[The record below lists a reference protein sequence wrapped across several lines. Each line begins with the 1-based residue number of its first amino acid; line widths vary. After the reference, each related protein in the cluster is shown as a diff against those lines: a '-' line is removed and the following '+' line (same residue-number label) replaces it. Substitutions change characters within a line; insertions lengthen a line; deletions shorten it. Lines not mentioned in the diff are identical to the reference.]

1 VPSPRGSQVILDI
14 RTLYVVT
21 AVSCLVLGSLQ
32 LVAYCTQ
39 RFERWPAWW
48 GLSNVLLGFGTLGV
62 ALRGL
67 APDFVTVQLANVVT
81 VAAFLLLLVSVRA
94 FAQRPPLRWW
104 VVTSVVVS
112 QVLLVALWS
121 SPGDFRA
128 RIAFESMVGALLDS
142 AIVVE
147 GVRLARRHRL
157 TSAWLLAGCFAAT
170 ALLFAIRT
178 VMTLRGAIGGTT
190 LFSSP
195 TATYQWMAAT
205 SEVFITLRGFTLLLM
220 AAERSHQLLFDHAQR
235 DPLTGA
241 LNRSGLHLS
250 YERLAAARRAA
261 RQDDDVMLGVV
272 SLVVIDLDHFKT
284 INDTHGHAMGD
295 DVLRLFAAIAS
306 ADLRTGDTLARYGG
320 DEFVVL
326 LPHTAGGEALAI
338 AERIRVAFANATGSL
353 GALAVQP
360 TLSIGIAAG
369 SLADDT
375 LDTIL
380 PRADEALYRSKRE
393 GRNRVRVAAAD
404 YQIE

>member
-1 VPSPRGSQVILDI
+1 VILDI

-21 AVSCLVLGSLQ
+21 AVACL
-32 LVAYCTQ
+32 
-39 RFERWPAWW
+39 
-48 GLSNVLLGFGTLGV
+48 
-62 ALRGL
+62 L

-81 VAAFLLLLVSVRA
+81 VAAFLSLLVSVRA
-94 FAQRPPLRWW
+94 FAQRPPLPWW
-104 VVTSVVVS
+104 VVTSVAVS
-112 QVLLVALWS
+112 QALLVALWS
-121 SPGDFRA
+121 TPADFRA
-128 RIAFESMVGALLDS
+128 RIAFESMVFALFDS

-157 TSAWLLAGCFAAT
+157 TSAWLLAGCFGAT

-178 VMTLRGAIGGTT
+178 VMTTCGAIGGTT

-195 TATYQWMAAT
+195 TVTYQWMAAT
-205 SEVFITLRGFTLLLM
+205 GEVFITLRGFTLLLM

-250 YERLAAARRAA
+250 YGRLAGARRAA
-261 RQDDDVMLGVV
+261 RQDDDAMLGVV
-272 SLVVIDLDHFKT
+272 SLVVIDLDHFKA
-284 INDTHGHAMGD
+284 INDTYGHAMGD
-295 DVLRLFAAIAS
+295 DVLRLFTATANG
-306 ADLRTGDTLARYGG
+306 DLRTGDTLARYGG

-326 LPHTAGGEALAI
+326 LPHTAGGEAFAI
-338 AERIRVAFANATGSL
+338 AEQIRVAFTNATGSL

-360 TLSIGIAAG
+360 TLSIGIAVG

-380 PRADEALYRSKRE
+380 QHADEALYRSKRE
-393 GRNRVRVAAAD
+393 GRNRVRVAAVGCHTK
-404 YQIE
+404 

>member
-1 VPSPRGSQVILDI
+1 VILDI

-21 AVSCLVLGSLQ
+21 AISCLVLGALQ

-62 ALRGL
+62 ALRGW

-81 VAAFLLLLVSVRA
+81 AVAFLLLLVSVRA
-94 FAQRPPLRWW
+94 FAQRPLPWW
-104 VVTSVVVS
+104 VVTSVVLS

-121 SPGDFRA
+121 SPADFRA
-128 RIAFESMVGALLDS
+128 RIAFESTIAALFDS

-147 GVRLARRHRL
+147 GVRLARRNRL
-157 TSAWLLAGCFAAT
+157 KSAWLLAGCFGAT

-190 LFSSP
+190 LFSTP

-220 AAERSHQLLFDHAQR
+220 AAERSHQLLADHAQR

-250 YERLAAARRAA
+250 YERLAAARRAV

-272 SLVVIDLDHFKT
+272 SLIVIDLDHFKT

>member
-1 VPSPRGSQVILDI
+1 MILDI

-21 AVSCLVLGSLQ
+21 AVACLVLGALQ

-48 GLSNVLLGFGTLGV
+48 GLSNVLLGLGTLGV
-62 ALRGL
+62 ALRGM

-81 VAAFLLLLVSVRA
+81 VAAFLSLLVSVRA
-94 FAQRPPLRWW
+94 FAQRPPLSWW
-104 VVTSVVVS
+104 VVTSVAVS
-112 QVLLVALWS
+112 QALLVALWS
-121 SPGDFRA
+121 TPADFRA
-128 RIAFESMVGALLDS
+128 RIAFESMVFALFDS

-157 TSAWLLAGCFAAT
+157 TSAWLLAGCFGAT

-178 VMTLRGAIGGTT
+178 VMTTCGAIGGTT

-195 TATYQWMAAT
+195 TVTYQWMAAT
-205 SEVFITLRGFTLLLM
+205 GEVFITLRGFTLLLM

-250 YERLAAARRAA
+250 YGRLAGARRAA
-261 RQDDDVMLGVV
+261 RQDDDAMLGVV
-272 SLVVIDLDHFKT
+272 SLVVIDLDHFKA
-284 INDTHGHAMGD
+284 INDTYGHAMGD
-295 DVLRLFAAIAS
+295 DVLRLFTATANGA
-306 ADLRTGDTLARYGG
+306 LRTGDTLARYGG

-326 LPHTAGGEALAI
+326 LPHTAGGEACAI
-338 AERIRVAFANATGSL
+338 AEQIRVAFTNATGSL

-360 TLSIGIAAG
+360 TLSIGIAVG

-380 PRADEALYRSKRE
+380 QHAAEALYRSKRE
-393 GRNRVRVAAAD
+393 GRNRVRVAAVGCHTK
-404 YQIE
+404 

>member
-1 VPSPRGSQVILDI
+1 VILDI

-21 AVSCLVLGSLQ
+21 AVTCLVLGALQ
-32 LVAYCTQ
+32 LIAYCTQ
-39 RFERWPAWW
+39 KFERWTAWW

-94 FAQRPPLRWW
+94 FAQRPPLPWW
-104 VVTSVVVS
+104 VVTGVVVS

-121 SPGDFRA
+121 APADFRA
-128 RIAFESMVGALLDS
+128 RIAFESTLAALFDS
-142 AIVVE
+142 VIVVE

-157 TSAWLLAGCFAAT
+157 TSAWLLAGCFGAT

-178 VMTLRGAIGGTT
+178 VMTLRGAIGGAT

-195 TATYQWMAAT
+195 TTTYQWIAAT
-205 SEVFITLRGFTLLLM
+205 SEALITLRGITLLLI
-220 AAERSHQLLFDHAQR
+220 AAERSQQLLFDHAQR

-250 YERLAAARRAA
+250 YERLAAVRRAA
-261 RQDDDVMLGVV
+261 REDDDAMLGVV

-284 INDTHGHAMGD
+284 INDAHGHAMGD

-306 ADLRTGDTLARYGG
+306 ADLRTDDTLARYGG

-338 AERIRVAFANATGSL
+338 AERIRAAFANATGSL
-353 GALAVQP
+353 GALEVQP

-369 SLADDT
+369 GLTDDT

-380 PRADEALYRSKRE
+380 LRADEALYRSKRE
-393 GRNRVRVAAAD
+393 GRNRVRLATAGC
-404 YQIE
+404 QIE

>member
-1 VPSPRGSQVILDI
+1 MILDI

-21 AVSCLVLGSLQ
+21 AVACLVLGALQ

-48 GLSNVLLGFGTLGV
+48 GLSNVLLGLGTLGV
-62 ALRGL
+62 ALRGT

-94 FAQRPPLRWW
+94 FAQRPPLPWW
-104 VVTSVVVS
+104 VVTGTAVS
-112 QVLLVALWS
+112 QVLLFALWS
-121 SPGDFRA
+121 APDDFRA
-128 RIAFESMVGALLDS
+128 RIAFESMLFALFDS
-142 AIVVE
+142 AVVLE

-157 TSAWLLAGCFAAT
+157 KSAWLLAGCFGAT
-170 ALLFAIRT
+170 ALLFAIRAAMT
-178 VMTLRGAIGGTT
+178 VRGAIGGTT

-195 TATYQWMAAT
+195 TATYQWMAVT
-205 SEVFITLRGFTLLLM
+205 GEVFITLRGFTLLLM

-250 YERLAAARRAA
+250 YGRVAAARRAA
-261 RQDDDVMLGVV
+261 RQDDDVLSGVV

-284 INDTHGHAMGD
+284 INDTHGHSMGD
-295 DVLRLFAAIAS
+295 DVLRLFATTARG
-306 ADLRTGDTLARYGG
+306 DLRTGDTLARYGG

-326 LPHTAGGEALAI
+326 LPRTADGEAFAI

-380 PRADEALYRSKRE
+380 QRADEALYRSKRE
-393 GRNRVRVAAAD
+393 GRNRVRVAALCTGDDGPRAG
-404 YQIE
+404 

>member
-1 VPSPRGSQVILDI
+1 VILDI

-21 AVSCLVLGSLQ
+21 AVACLVLGALQ

-48 GLSNVLLGFGTLGV
+48 GLSNVLLGLGTLGV
-62 ALRGL
+62 ALRGM

-81 VAAFLLLLVSVRA
+81 VAAFLSLLVSVRA
-94 FAQRPPLRWW
+94 FAQRPPLPWW
-104 VVTSVVVS
+104 VVTSVAVS
-112 QVLLVALWS
+112 QALLVALWS
-121 SPGDFRA
+121 TPADFRA
-128 RIAFESMVGALLDS
+128 RIAFESMVFALFDS

-157 TSAWLLAGCFAAT
+157 TSAWLLAGCFGAT
-170 ALLFAIRT
+170 ALLFAIRA
-178 VMTLRGAIGGTT
+178 VMTTCGAIGGTT

-195 TATYQWMAAT
+195 TVTYQWMAAT
-205 SEVFITLRGFTLLLM
+205 GEVFITLRGFTLLLM

-250 YERLAAARRAA
+250 YGRLAGARRAA
-261 RQDDDVMLGVV
+261 RQDDDAMLGVV
-272 SLVVIDLDHFKT
+272 SLVVIDLDHFKA
-284 INDTHGHAMGD
+284 INDTYGHAMGD
-295 DVLRLFAAIAS
+295 DVLRLFTATANGA
-306 ADLRTGDTLARYGG
+306 LRTGDTLARYGG

-326 LPHTAGGEALAI
+326 LPHTAGGEACAI
-338 AERIRVAFANATGSL
+338 AEQIRVAFTNATGSL

-360 TLSIGIAAG
+360 TLSIGIAVG

-380 PRADEALYRSKRE
+380 QHADEALYRSKRE
-393 GRNRVRVAAAD
+393 GRNRVRVAAVGCHTK
-404 YQIE
+404 

>member
-1 VPSPRGSQVILDI
+1 MILDI

-21 AVSCLVLGSLQ
+21 ALACLVLGALQ

-48 GLSNVLLGFGTLGV
+48 GLSNVLLGLGTLGV
-62 ALRGL
+62 ALRGM

-94 FAQRPPLRWW
+94 FAQRPPLPWW
-104 VVTSVVVS
+104 VVTGVVLS

-121 SPGDFRA
+121 TPADFRA
-128 RIAFESMVGALLDS
+128 RIAFESVVFSLFDS

-157 TSAWLLAGCFAAT
+157 KSAWLLAGCFGAT
-170 ALLFAIRT
+170 ALLFAIRA
-178 VMTLRGAIGGTT
+178 VMTSRSAIGGTT

-195 TATYQWMAAT
+195 TVTYQWMAAT
-205 SEVFITLRGFTLLLM
+205 GEVFITLRGFTLLLM

-235 DPLTGA
+235 DPLTGT
-241 LNRSGLHLS
+241 LNRGGLHLS
-250 YERLAAARRAA
+250 YGRLAAARRAA
-261 RQDDDVMLGVV
+261 RQDDDAMSGVV
-272 SLVVIDLDHFKT
+272 SLVVIDLDHFKA
-284 INDTHGHAMGD
+284 INDTHGHAIGD
-295 DVLRLFAAIAS
+295 DVLRLFAATANS
-306 ADLRTGDTLARYGG
+306 DMRTGDTLARYGG

-326 LPHTAGGEALAI
+326 LPHTAAGEAFAI

-360 TLSIGIAAG
+360 TLSFGIAVG
-369 SLADDT
+369 SLTDDT
-375 LDTIL
+375 LDTSL
-380 PRADEALYRSKRE
+380 QHADEALYRSKRE
-393 GRNRVRVAAAD
+393 GRNRVRVAAVGCHAK
-404 YQIE
+404 

>member
-1 VPSPRGSQVILDI
+1 VILDI

-21 AVSCLVLGSLQ
+21 AISCLVLGALQ

-62 ALRGL
+62 ALRGW

-81 VAAFLLLLVSVRA
+81 AVAFLLLLVSVRA
-94 FAQRPPLRWW
+94 FAQRPLPWW

-121 SPGDFRA
+121 SPADFRA
-128 RIAFESMVGALLDS
+128 RIAFESTIAALFDS

-147 GVRLARRHRL
+147 GVRLARRNRL
-157 TSAWLLAGCFAAT
+157 KSAWLLAGCFGAT

-190 LFSSP
+190 LFSTP

-220 AAERSHQLLFDHAQR
+220 AAERSHQLLADHAQR

-250 YERLAAARRAA
+250 YERLAAARRAV

-272 SLVVIDLDHFKT
+272 SLIVIDLDHFKT

-375 LDTIL
+375 LGTIL

>member
-1 VPSPRGSQVILDI
+1 MILDI

-21 AVSCLVLGSLQ
+21 AVACLVLGALQ

-62 ALRGL
+62 ALRGM

-94 FAQRPPLRWW
+94 FAQRPALPWW
-104 VVTSVVVS
+104 VVTGVAVS
-112 QVLLVALWS
+112 QVLLFALWS
-121 SPGDFRA
+121 APADFRA
-128 RIAFESMVGALLDS
+128 RIAFESVVFALCDS

-157 TSAWLLAGCFAAT
+157 KSAWLLAGCFGAT
-170 ALLFAIRT
+170 ALLFSIRA
-178 VMTLRGAIGGTT
+178 VMTSRGAIGGTT
-190 LFSSP
+190 LFSPP
-195 TATYQWMAAT
+195 TATYQWMAVT
-205 SEVFITLRGFTLLLM
+205 GDVFITLRGFTLLLM

-250 YERLAAARRAA
+250 YGRVAAARGAA
-261 RQDDDVMLGVV
+261 RHDDAMSGIV
-272 SLVVIDLDHFKT
+272 SLVVIDFDHFKA
-284 INDTHGHAMGD
+284 INDTHGHTMGD
-295 DVLRLFAAIAS
+295 DVLRLFATTARG
-306 ADLRTGDTLARYGG
+306 DLRTGDTLARYGG

-326 LPHTAGGEALAI
+326 LPRTAGDEALAI
-338 AERIRVAFANATGSL
+338 AERIRVAFANATSSL
-353 GALAVQP
+353 GALALQP
-360 TLSIGIAAG
+360 TLSIGVAAG
-369 SLADDT
+369 SLVVDT

-380 PRADEALYRSKRE
+380 QRADEALYRSKRE
-393 GRNRVRVAAAD
+393 GRNRVRIATLSTGDDEPRAG
-404 YQIE
+404 

>member
-1 VPSPRGSQVILDI
+1 MILDI

-21 AVSCLVLGSLQ
+21 AVACLVLGALQ

-48 GLSNVLLGFGTLGV
+48 GLSNVLLGLGTLGV
-62 ALRGL
+62 ALRGM

-81 VAAFLLLLVSVRA
+81 VAAFLLLLVCVRA
-94 FAQRPPLRWW
+94 FAQRPPLPWW
-104 VVTSVVVS
+104 VVTGVVVS

-121 SPGDFRA
+121 TPADFHA
-128 RIAFESMVGALLDS
+128 RIAFESVVFALFDS
-142 AIVVE
+142 AIAVE

-157 TSAWLLAGCFAAT
+157 KSAWLLAGCFGAT
-170 ALLFAIRT
+170 ALLFAIRA
-178 VMTLRGAIGGTT
+178 VMTSRSAIGGTT

-195 TATYQWMAAT
+195 TVTYQWMAAT
-205 SEVFITLRGFTLLLM
+205 GEVFITLRGFTLLLM

-250 YERLAAARRAA
+250 YGRLAAARRAA
-261 RQDDDVMLGVV
+261 RQDDDAMSGRV
-272 SLVVIDLDHFKT
+272 SLVVIDLDHFKA
-284 INDTHGHAMGD
+284 INDTHGHPMGD
-295 DVLRLFAAIAS
+295 DVLRLFAATANS
-306 ADLRTGDTLARYGG
+306 DLRTGDTLARYGG

-326 LPHTAGGEALAI
+326 LPHTAGGEAFAI
-338 AERIRVAFANATGSL
+338 AEQIRVAFANATGSL
-353 GALAVQP
+353 GVLAVQP
-360 TLSIGIAAG
+360 TLSIGIAVG

-380 PRADEALYRSKRE
+380 QRADEALYRSKRE
-393 GRNRVRVAAAD
+393 GRNRVRVAAAGCHTK
-404 YQIE
+404 

>member
-1 VPSPRGSQVILDI
+1 MILDI

-21 AVSCLVLGSLQ
+21 AVACLVLGALQ
-32 LVAYCTQ
+32 LIAYCTQ

-48 GLSNVLLGFGTLGV
+48 GLSNVLLGLGTLGV
-62 ALRGL
+62 ALRGIG
-67 APDFVTVQLANVVT
+67 PDFLTVQLANVVT
-81 VAAFLLLLVSVRA
+81 VAAFLLLLASVRA
-94 FAQRPPLRWW
+94 FAQRPPLSWW
-104 VVTSVVVS
+104 VVTGVALS
-112 QVLLVALWS
+112 QVLLVAVWS
-121 SPGDFRA
+121 TPADFRA
-128 RIAFESMVGALLDS
+128 RIAFESTVFALFDS

-157 TSAWLLAGCFAAT
+157 KSAWLLAGCFGVT

-178 VMTLRGAIGGTT
+178 VMTSRGAIGGTT

-195 TATYQWMAAT
+195 TVTYQWMAAT
-205 SEVFITLRGFTLLLM
+205 GEVFITLRGFTLLLM

-250 YERLAAARRAA
+250 YGRLAAARRAA
-261 RQDDDVMLGVV
+261 RQDDAMSGIV
-272 SLVVIDLDHFKT
+272 SLVVIDLDHFKA
-284 INDTHGHAMGD
+284 INDTHGHTMGD
-295 DVLRLFAAIAS
+295 DVLRLFAATAS
-306 ADLRTGDTLARYGG
+306 GDLRAGDTLARYGG

-326 LPHTAGGEALAI
+326 LPHTVGGEAFAI
-338 AERIRVAFANATGSL
+338 AERIRVAFANAAGSL
-353 GALAVQP
+353 GSLAAQP

-380 PRADEALYRSKRE
+380 QRADEALYRSKRE
-393 GRNRVRVAAAD
+393 GRNRVRIAALCTGDDEPRAG
-404 YQIE
+404 

>member
-1 VPSPRGSQVILDI
+1 
-14 RTLYVVT
+14 
-21 AVSCLVLGSLQ
+21 VLGALQ

-48 GLSNVLLGFGTLGV
+48 GLSNVLLGLGTLGV
-62 ALRGL
+62 ALRGI

-81 VAAFLLLLVSVRA
+81 VTAFLLLLVSVRA
-94 FAQRPPLRWW
+94 FAQRPRLPWW
-104 VVTSVVVS
+104 VVTGIAVS
-112 QVLLVALWS
+112 QVLLFALWS
-121 SPGDFRA
+121 APADFRA
-128 RIAFESMVGALLDS
+128 RIIFESMLFALFDS

-157 TSAWLLAGCFAAT
+157 KSAWLLAGCFGAT
-170 ALLFAIRT
+170 ALLFSIRA
-178 VMTLRGAIGGTT
+178 VMTSRGAIGGMT

-195 TATYQWMAAT
+195 TVTYQWMAAT
-205 SEVFITLRGFTLLLM
+205 GEVFITLRGFTLLLM

-250 YERLAAARRAA
+250 YGRVAAARRAA
-261 RQDDDVMLGVV
+261 RHDDAMSGVV
-272 SLVVIDLDHFKT
+272 SLIVIDLDHFKV
-284 INDTHGHAMGD
+284 INDTYGHTMGD
-295 DVLRLFAAIAS
+295 DVLRLFATTARG
-306 ADLRTGDTLARYGG
+306 DLRTDDTLARYGG

-326 LPHTAGGEALAI
+326 LPRTAGGEAFVI
-338 AERIRVAFANATGSL
+338 AERIRVAFANATGLL

-369 SLADDT
+369 SLVDDT

-380 PRADEALYRSKRE
+380 QRADEALYRSKRE
-393 GRNRVRVAAAD
+393 GRNRVRVATLCTGDDEPRAG
-404 YQIE
+404 